1 MNMGKQDGL
10 GLHLLLGQIAQQT
23 GVKRDQINNVQLK
36 DRFSFFDIGPK
47 YGNELVK
54 KRDIVIND
62 QQVRFEVAKS

>member
-10 GLHLLLGQIAQQT
+10 GLHLLLRQIASQT
-23 GVKRDQINNVQLK
+23 GVKRDNINNVQLK

-54 KRDIVIND
+54 KKGFTIND
-62 QQVRFEVAKS
+62 QPVRFEIAKS